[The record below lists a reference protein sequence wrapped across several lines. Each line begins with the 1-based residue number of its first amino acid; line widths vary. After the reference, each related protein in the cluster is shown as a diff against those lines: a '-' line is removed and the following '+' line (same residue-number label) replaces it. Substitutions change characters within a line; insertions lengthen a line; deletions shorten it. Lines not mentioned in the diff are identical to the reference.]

1 MFILENL
8 FLSTLESKFLLL
20 AIDLANTVLLSCME
34 FLLTV
39 GCLIFPFVLLETTGD
54 RLISL
59 LLLLLLLLLVVVVE
73 VVDFDKSCADK
84 IVDGESVEEEH
95 ADEASDEDEVSSV
108 W

>member
-1 MFILENL
+1 
-8 FLSTLESKFLLL
+8 
-20 AIDLANTVLLSCME
+20 ME

-54 RLISL
+54 RLISLL

-95 ADEASDEDEVSSV
+95 ADEAGG
-108 W
+108 